1 MPVLKEPDYFDP
13 LEYDSLGQSVA
24 RALMS
29 TEPTPLAQITR
40 FEGAGI
46 YALTY
51 TGDFPPYE
59 ELAKVNQSALA
70 PYSWPIYIG
79 KATAGAGGRKGLQ
92 GMYGKDAG
100 TALFKRVEKHRNSIQ
115 AATNLRVED
124 FQARLLTM
132 PVVWVPMAESWAIRL
147 YSPLWNSSVDGFG
160 INDPGSGRYG
170 STRSMW
176 DELHPGRPWYDKMTP
191 RSEGL
196 SVVQSEVRRRL
207 ADTKPTDT

>member
-1 MPVLKEPDYFDP
+1 MSEPEYFDP
-13 LEYDSLGQSVA
+13 LDYDSLGQSVA

-29 TEPTPLAQITR
+29 AEPIPLAQITR
-40 FEGAGI
+40 FQGCGI

-51 TGDFPPYE
+51 TGDFPPYAALSE
-59 ELAKVNQSALA
+59 VNRSTFA
-70 PYSWPIYIG
+70 PYSWPIYVG

-92 GMYGKDAG
+92 GMYGRDAG
-100 TALFKRVEKHRNSIQ
+100 TALFKRVAKHRSSIE
-115 AATNLRVED
+115 AARNLEVEA

-147 YSPLWNSSVDGFG
+147 YSPLWNSTVDGFG

-176 DELHPGRPWYDKMTP
+176 DELHPGRSWYENMTP
-191 RSEGL
+191 RSEG
-196 SVVQSEVRRRL
+196 VAVIESEVQRRL
-207 ADTKPTDT
+207 AETQPREA